1 MVKLSFVPGL
11 IKPPALRHGDRIGV
25 VAPASNVDPKQLE
38 AGLRRL
44 EQMGY
49 VPEYHPGILALDL
62 YFAGNLK
69 RRLDELHEMFRR
81 DDIKA
86 IICARGGY
94 GANYLLPELD
104 LDLIRMH
111 PKIFVGYSDI
121 TCLLTYLLD
130 ATGLVTFHGP
140 MVAKDF
146 AATDPPGV
154 DERAWFEALHGNPS
168 WELASHSM
176 YPLKTLV
183 AGQAE
188 GTLYGGCLSILVAS
202 LGTPYEARTEGKLLF
217 LEDIGAKPYQIDRML
232 MQLKMA
238 GKFKGIQGIIFGEMM
253 HCIQSPDQT
262 YTLQEVVY
270 RVLADLNVP
279 IAYGLRSGHV
289 SRENAILP
297 FGLRVR
303 LSASNEIVRLEIL
316 ESAVRSEHALSS
328 DLKL

>member
-1 MVKLSFVPGL
+1 MHFVPAL
-11 IKPPALRHGDRIGV
+11 IKPPALRPGDRIGV
-25 VAPASNVDPKQLE
+25 IAPASNVDPKQLE

-49 VPEYHPGILALDL
+49 IPEHNPGILGLDL

-69 RRLDELHEMFRR
+69 RRLDELHDMFQR

-86 IICARGGY
+86 IVCARGGY

-104 LDLIRMH
+104 LDLIREH

-146 AATDPPGV
+146 AVADPPGV

-176 YPLKTLV
+176 YSLNSLV
-183 AGQAE
+183 IGQAE

-217 LEDIGAKPYQIDRML
+217 LEDIAAKPYQIDRML

-238 GKFKGIQGIIFGEMM
+238 GKLKDVKGIVFGEMM
-253 HCIQSPDQT
+253 HCMQSPDQA

-270 RVLADLNVP
+270 RVLSDLDVP

-289 SRENAILP
+289 SRENATLP
-297 FGLRVR
+297 FGLRAR
-303 LSASNEIVRLEIL
+303 LSVSQQIVRLEIL